1 MPIFDEFVERARAR
15 PARIVLAEGEDER
28 ILTAAVKAT
37 QDGIAKITVLGAAG
51 AIEARARQLDLSM
64 QGIHI
69 IDPASWAESA
79 KFTKELFHIR
89 EHKGMTLEDAR
100 VRILDPLV
108 MANMMTRLGYCD
120 GTVAGAVYSTSD
132 VVRTALQLIGK
143 QDSCD
148 LVSSFFIMVFE
159 RPFHPDLDVM
169 VFADCALVVEPDP
182 HELAQIA
189 IVSADS
195 ARDFVG
201 LVPRVAL
208 LSFST
213 DGSASH
219 PLVDKVIGARALIGQ
234 MRPDL
239 EVAGDI
245 QLDAAIIPD
254 ILQRK
259 SGNMRL
265 QGPANVLIFP
275 GLESGNIGYKLVER
289 FAGAE
294 AVGPI
299 MQGLNK
305 PANDLSRGCSVEDIY
320 KIITVTVVQAGFSD
334 LAEHF

>member
-1 MPIFDEFVERARAR
+1 MSIFDEFVERARAR
-15 PARIVLAEGEDER
+15 PAHIVLAEGEDER
-28 ILTAAVKAT
+28 ILAAAVKAT
-37 QDGIAKITVLGAAG
+37 RDGIAQITVLGPAG
-51 AIEARARQLDLSM
+51 AIEARARQLDLPLN
-64 QGIHI
+64 GIHI
-69 IDPASWAESA
+69 VDPAIWAESA
-79 KFTKELFHIR
+79 RFADELYHVR
-89 EHKGMTLEDAR
+89 AHKGMTLEEAR
-100 VRILDPLV
+100 VGILDPLT
-108 MANMMTRLGYCD
+108 MANMMTRLEYCD

-132 VVRTALQLIGK
+132 VVRAALQLIGR

-159 RPFHPDLDVM
+159 RPFHPDLAVM
-169 VFADCALVVEPDP
+169 VFADCALVVDPGP

-201 LVPRVAL
+201 LVPRLAM

-213 DGSASH
+213 DGSARH
-219 PLVDKVIGARALIGQ
+219 PLVDKVVEATALMER

-239 EVAGDI
+239 EVVGDI
-245 QLDAAIIPD
+245 QLDAAIIPE

-259 SGNMRL
+259 SKNLRL
-265 QGPANVLIFP
+265 HGRANVLIFP

-294 AVGPI
+294 AIGPI
-299 MQGLNK
+299 LQGLNK

-320 KIITVTVVQAGFSD
+320 KIITVTGVQANSQEAG
-334 LAEHF
+334 E